1 MMTGWVL
8 PALGV
13 ILAWGLW
20 GFLPKLTTQYLS
32 PRSVMVYEVFG
43 AVFVALLVL
52 ASMQFRLEASWRG
65 ATLAVMAGAMG
76 IVGALCYVLAMVR
89 GPVALIV
96 TFTALYPILSIGLAW
111 LILGETISIRQG
123 IGIVLGLVAM
133 VLIST

>member
-1 MMTGWVL
+1 MTGWVL
-8 PALGV
+8 PAFGV

-43 AVFVALLVL
+43 AIFVALLVL
-52 ASMQFRLEASWRG
+52 YSMQFRLEASWRG
-65 ATLAVMAGAMG
+65 AGLAVMAGAMG
-76 IVGALCYVLAMVR
+76 IVGALCYVLAMAR

-123 IGIVLGLVAM
+123 MGIVLGLVAM
-133 VLIST
+133 VLIAT